1 MHFTFRLTERKV
13 RFWGKGC
20 GACILVLLVGTVYL
34 FDLVTQICVD
44 VSGNG
49 ELSPDRLLRH
59 AREVNDEC
67 NLTLTVSGNG
77 GTISSPGY
85 PEKYPSNTDC
95 RWLLVSEDP
104 NATLFLRIDTLQI
117 EPDTNCK
124 LDYLQV
130 HLGSSTLAP
139 ALDPLCGNIKDRVI
153 KTNSSTLLVV
163 FHSDPVYEDRGFS
176 VDYFTQSAG
185 DCKTSL
191 TGSSGVIRS
200 PGFPNNYPD
209 KTDCW
214 TLITVKEDKKIALH
228 FDSLDLEYGDNC
240 TFDYVQIYDG
250 ATRESRLLAQVCS
263 RQDISHY
270 ESTANNLLIHFHSD
284 ESVNRKGYRAQ
295 YSAIGKRTL
304 VTGDCLW
311 ESGDNNGTIASP
323 NYPAHY
329 PSSSNCSIWLQ
340 APEDQ
345 KIFIQFDALQ
355 LEIEVN
361 CSYDFLQIND
371 GPPPDSKSMGR
382 FCGKN
387 SDPKNLT
394 SATNEVEILFHS
406 DDFAEFS
413 GFKLRYMFM
422 KNESESTPEQA
433 IIKQI
438 NGKFSFDTIPNNA
451 TLSIGSSHMLRCNT
465 RHPLAKIRWLKD
477 DHFLAGGSPMPGLK
491 VLNNNT
497 LWIKSMDHHLA
508 GRYTCA
514 MVTPEETISV
524 DAYIL
529 VESGAKRN
537 ESSCGIVFR
546 KIPRD
551 ISYAEGE
558 FAHLECLASGTH
570 VQISWEK
577 DGQPLKN
584 DGNRVTILPNGFIFL
599 PKVALSD
606 AGVYSCVA
614 YDNVANCQKKES
626 AFLQIIERAPIDEIC
641 GKPKV
646 GMPSKDIPLM
656 EHGKIVGGHNTKKGA
671 YPWQVMLWEPT
682 LKSFCGGSLLNERW
696 IATAAHCFINYKGL
710 RWDRIVIKLGKH
722 DREHEEEEEFR
733 TGIADPSSI
742 VVHPAYNKVT
752 FDNDLAL
759 VRLRDHV
766 HFSDYI
772 LPVCLGDRDL
782 GEKFL
787 AGSSGGSPIYMGTV
801 TGWGKLK
808 EFGPSPRYLQEIR
821 LPIVDQK
828 ICLAST
834 NYTVSRNMFC
844 AGYAQE
850 ILGDACHGDSGG
862 PFLMPHRER
871 WYLVGI
877 VSWGEGCGKANKY
890 GFYTR
895 IPNYLPWIKG
905 IMKS

>member
-1 MHFTFRLTERKV
+1 
-13 RFWGKGC
+13 
-20 GACILVLLVGTVYL
+20 
-34 FDLVTQICVD
+34 
-44 VSGNG
+44 
-49 ELSPDRLLRH
+49 
-59 AREVNDEC
+59 
-67 NLTLTVSGNG
+67 
-77 GTISSPGY
+77 
-85 PEKYPSNTDC
+85 
-95 RWLLVSEDP
+95 
-104 NATLFLRIDTLQI
+104 
-117 EPDTNCK
+117 
-124 LDYLQV
+124 
-130 HLGSSTLAP
+130 
-139 ALDPLCGNIKDRVI
+139 
-153 KTNSSTLLVV
+153 
-163 FHSDPVYEDRGFS
+163 
-176 VDYFTQSAG
+176 
-185 DCKTSL
+185 
-191 TGSSGVIRS
+191 
-200 PGFPNNYPD
+200 
-209 KTDCW
+209 
-214 TLITVKEDKKIALH
+214 
-228 FDSLDLEYGDNC
+228 
-240 TFDYVQIYDG
+240 
-250 ATRESRLLAQVCS
+250 
-263 RQDISHY
+263 
-270 ESTANNLLIHFHSD
+270 
-284 ESVNRKGYRAQ
+284 
-295 YSAIGKRTL
+295 
-304 VTGDCLW
+304 
-311 ESGDNNGTIASP
+311 
-323 NYPAHY
+323 
-329 PSSSNCSIWLQ
+329 
-340 APEDQ
+340 
-345 KIFIQFDALQ
+345 
-355 LEIEVN
+355 
-361 CSYDFLQIND
+361 
-371 GPPPDSKSMGR
+371 MGR

-508 GRYTCA
+508 
-514 MVTPEETISV
+514 
-524 DAYIL
+524 
-529 VESGAKRN
+529 ESGAKRN